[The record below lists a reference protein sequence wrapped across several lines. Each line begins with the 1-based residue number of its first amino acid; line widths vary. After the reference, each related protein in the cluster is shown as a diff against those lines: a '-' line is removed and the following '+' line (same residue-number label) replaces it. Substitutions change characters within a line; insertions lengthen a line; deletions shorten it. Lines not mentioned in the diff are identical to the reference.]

1 MGLINIEG
9 KEITLD
15 DAIIDAGMPAIRA
28 ALSVDFPDVE
38 NADINIVRPVT
49 PDSPRVATVVKR
61 GTGKG
66 QGEALPAV
74 DPTREVL
81 AVLLA
86 APEYVNPAIAL
97 AAQVM
102 RTEARG
108 ETVVLDGSRIER
120 AVAIG
125 EREGRAVT
133 KALKS
138 CGHSFPIASRKVPTG
153 F

>member
-38 NADINIVRPVT
+38 NADIDIVRPVT

-66 QGEALPAV
+66 QDNILPD

-81 AVLLA
+81 AVLMN
-86 APEYVNPAIAL
+86 APEYINPAIAL
-97 AAQVM
+97 AAEVM

-108 ETVVLDGSRIER
+108 ETVVLNGSRIER
-120 AVAIG
+120 AVAAG
-125 EREGRAVT
+125 EREGRAVV
-133 KALKS
+133 KALSS
-138 CGHSFPIASRKVPTG
+138 CGHSFPLASKKVPTG